1 MKAIWMYCLAGLLL
15 PQFASAYYE
24 IALDQLDGEYGWAF
38 HREQMISGIP
48 WGDLGDAV
56 LEIRGSYS
64 KGSIQLIHD
73 NFNEVELW
81 TDLCFEASSQAWPD
95 SGWIDVWGNRT
106 PMIEYGEGKFQAELP
121 LHFSKGYRY
130 AVDPS
135 YSGNIYLWMF
145 QVRTIHGGD
154 IITQEPILNIDRA
167 VLIIPEPASLL
178 VLGLGGLWLRRR
190 HCR

>member
-24 IALDQLDGEYGWAF
+24 ITLDKLHGEYGWGIV
-38 HREQMISGIP
+38 REQTISGIP

-81 TDLCFEASSQAWPD
+81 TDMYIVASTQAWPD
-95 SGWIDVWGNRT
+95 SGDYDEWGSKIR
-106 PMIEYGEGKFQAELP
+106 MIEYGEGEFQAELP
-121 LHFSKGYRY
+121 FHFSKGYRY

-135 YSGNIYLWMF
+135 YSGSIYLWLL
-145 QVRTIHGGD
+145 QDRTIHGGD
-154 IITQEPILNIDRA
+154 IITQEPILNIDHA
-167 VLIIPEPASLL
+167 VLIIPEPASGLL
-178 VLGLGGLWLRRR
+178 LGLGGLWLRRR